1 MTKISN
7 NDLLGAGKQKKER
20 KEKVSVNVDNSV
32 MLCRDDYPQGR
43 KFEGAE
49 FIEMMRRKG
58 WVDMMEEKK
67 EEKEKEEKKPIK
79 GMKITKTKKG

>member
-1 MTKISN
+1 MAKISN
-7 NDLLGAGKQKKER
+7 NDLLGSGKQKKKQ
-20 KEKVSVNVDNSV
+20 KEKVAVSADNSV
-32 MLCRDDYPQGR
+32 MLCRHDYPQGR

-58 WVDMMEEKK
+58 WVDMVEEKK
-67 EEKEKEEKKPIK
+67 EEKEEKKPVK